1 MKPKDVE
8 NRLQTVRILKI
19 ASCLT
24 LSGKSKLTYHIG
36 LRDEADVQFRIY
48 ASSGGGFYSNEWVAS
63 KAIEQALGK
72 ETLVTARSL
81 HPIFKGKSANTAGFL
96 LAVLKQERLIV
107 RSTESPRKYLRTESE
122 AFVAEVQGLIESTVG
137 LDPKSASHK
146 TSASSGTAPSGTRQS
161 ISKAAKQKS

>member
-1 MKPKDVE
+1 MKPKNVE

-19 ASCLT
+19 ATCLT
-24 LSGKSKLTYHIG
+24 LSGKTKLTYHIG

-96 LAVLKQERLIV
+96 LAVLKEEGLIV
-107 RSTESPRKYLRTESE
+107 RSAESPRKYVRTESE
-122 AFVAEVQGLIESTVG
+122 AFVAEVQDLIESTVD
-137 LDPKSASHK
+137 LDSEFAPGKP
-146 TSASSGTAPSGTRQS
+146 SASSEKASAATRRGN
-161 ISKAAKQKS
+161 SKAAKQKG